1 MIARSEVIIPA
12 NQHLCNIHCRPT
24 SVPSLGSPK
33 LLELRR
39 EAIAISD
46 HVQLYD
52 SCLAVAE
59 TIRAKCA
66 GSGGSGVGDQI
77 MIP

>member
-12 NQHLCNIHCRPT
+12 NQHPCKIHYRPT

-33 LLELRR
+33 SLELQR

-59 TIRAKCA
+59 TIPRN
-66 GSGGSGVGDQI
+66 VY
-77 MIP
+77 